1 MTGPP
6 SLNISDPVA
15 VLVVQRY
22 LTRAGYFVAQDGHWT
37 DRMGAQV
44 LAYQRAHGLPATGI
58 ADAATLAAL
67 RRTSSSTMMPA
78 VRPPE
83 R

>member
-6 SLNISDPVA
+6 SLNIRDPVA

-22 LTRAGYFVAQDGHWT
+22 LTRAGFFVAQDGQWSE
-37 DRMGAQV
+37 RMAAQV

-58 ADAATLAAL
+58 ADGATLAAI
-67 RRTSSSTMMPA
+67 RRTSSSTTMPA